1 MSDNRIATG
10 PRGAAPAGQIPVSAN
25 NPCPFLRALV
35 ANGYVGGH
43 VVPLSKLSEMI
54 GDASGETGPKEKM
67 VRMQAW
73 MVAVI
78 ANGLGPLRVLK
89 SATSGAELDE
99 LRNGPLDKHG
109 AGSRILDVDAKV
121 HEDEIARLAGFGKD
135 RKDPAGGI
143 ERGLTAKEIDTFMAA
158 NLKRAGDAAHWY
170 YPMLMKGEWPV
181 LLKILGKG
189 EGEERY
195 LSVDEVRTLFVE
207 KRLPDRITAR
217 LPKPA

>member
-1 MSDNRIATG
+1 MPDHSSGT
-10 PRGAAPAGQIPVSAN
+10 APGGQIPVSPN

-43 VVPLSKLSEMI
+43 DVPLSKLSGTI
-54 GDASGETGPKEKM
+54 GAASGETAFAEKN
-67 VRMQAW
+67 VRLKTW

-89 SATSGAELDE
+89 SATSGAVLDE
-99 LRNGPLDKHG
+99 LRDGPLDKHG
-109 AGSRILDVDAKV
+109 GGSRILDVDAKV

-135 RKDPAGGI
+135 RQDPAGGV
-143 ERGLTAKEIDTFMAA
+143 ERGLTAKEIDTFMKA
-158 NLKRAGDAAHWY
+158 NLKRDGAAAHWY

-189 EGEERY
+189 EGDERY
-195 LSVDEVRTLFVE
+195 LSVAEVRTLFVE
-207 KRLPDRITAR
+207 RRLPERVTAR
-217 LPKPA
+217 LPKPASR